1 MIWHSASKP
10 RKKDG
15 KAPILIRITI
25 DGVIT
30 EIDTGIMIL
39 PNNQD
44 NKNKKCLPEDSDYG
58 KINEYLEEKK
68 QDLFA
73 YFRLLS

>member
-1 MIWHSASKP
+1 MKSEHRLSVMIWHSASKP

-39 PNNQD
+39 PNN
-44 NKNKKCLPEDSDYG
+44 
-58 KINEYLEEKK
+58 
-68 QDLFA
+68 
-73 YFRLLS
+73 